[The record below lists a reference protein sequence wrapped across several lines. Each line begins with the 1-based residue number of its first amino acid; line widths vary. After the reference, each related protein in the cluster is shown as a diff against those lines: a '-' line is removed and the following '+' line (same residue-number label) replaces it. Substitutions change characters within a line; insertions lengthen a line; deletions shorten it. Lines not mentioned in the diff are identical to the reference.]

1 VNGLLK
7 HSFLN
12 IYTKFKLHFYRR
24 IFGRFETREASL
36 TAVETFCVE
45 VISALDD
52 PTISDFARFVDIS
65 QANASCKVQS
75 LIKKGYVTKVRNEK
89 DRREYRLRPTERFE
103 NYSSMSTE
111 YMDEVFSRLEKRF
124 APEELKILGR
134 ILEIIDNELMPEI
147 PQDPLRS
154 T

>member
-1 VNGLLK
+1 VNALLR

-36 TAVETFCVE
+36 TMVETCCVE
-45 VISALDD
+45 VINALDD

-75 LIKKGYVTKVRNEK
+75 LIKKGYVIKVRDEK
-89 DRREYRLRPTERFE
+89 DRREYRLRLTKRFDDY
-103 NYSSMSTE
+103 NRLHLD
-111 YMDEVFSRLEKRF
+111 YMNEVFTRAEARF
-124 APEELKILGR
+124 APEELEALGR
-134 ILEIIDNELMPEI
+134 ILEIMDNELMPEV
-147 PQDPLRS
+147 PRGPLRS
-154 T
+154 A